1 MEAWVTRCLGL
12 SLLFAGPLSAQ
23 TDPASGTITR
33 VDHFYAE
40 SPSATALL
48 EFLIDDLALPVAWP
62 YEDFG
67 SFASGAVS
75 LGNVGFEVVRSEQS
89 GELESAQFFGIALE
103 PEGNTQSALAWLI
116 QQGVDHATPK
126 PFPADGPAAWE
137 NTALPGLIP
146 GTANVF
152 VCDYKDRSM
161 VLEGRRIAEAE
172 LTERGGG
179 PLGVVGVREL
189 AIGSADLARSLE
201 RWSRLVPNARQ
212 VGDEV
217 LVDFD
222 SGPRIRIQKADSDRF
237 AAVVLMVRSIE
248 GARAFLEAEALSGS
262 DQGDS
267 LSINPRAVG
276 GLRIRIAQAP

>member
-1 MEAWVTRCLGL
+1 MEAWVARCLGL
-12 SLLFAGPLSAQ
+12 SILFAGPLTAQ
-23 TDPASGTITR
+23 TDPAPGTITR
-33 VDHFYAE
+33 VDHFYAQ
-40 SPSATALL
+40 SPSPTALL
-48 EFLIDDLALPVAWP
+48 ELLMDDLALPVAWP

-89 GELESAQFFGIALE
+89 GESESAQFFGIALE
-103 PEGNTQSALAWLI
+103 PEGNTQSALAWLT

-126 PFPADGPAAWE
+126 PFPADGPPAWE

-161 VLEGRRIAEAE
+161 VLEGRRIAEEKFNE
-172 LTERGGG
+172 LGGG
-179 PLGVVGVREL
+179 PLGVVEVREL
-189 AIGSADLARSLE
+189 VIESADLARSLE
-201 RWSRLVPNARQ
+201 HWSRLVPNARH

-222 SGPRIRIQKADSDRF
+222 SGPRIRIHRADADRF
-237 AAVVLMVRSIE
+237 AAIVLMVRSIE
-248 GARAFLEAEALSGS
+248 EARAFLEAAALSGA

-267 LSINPRAVG
+267 PSINPRAVG
-276 GLRIRIAQAP
+276 GLRILIAQAP